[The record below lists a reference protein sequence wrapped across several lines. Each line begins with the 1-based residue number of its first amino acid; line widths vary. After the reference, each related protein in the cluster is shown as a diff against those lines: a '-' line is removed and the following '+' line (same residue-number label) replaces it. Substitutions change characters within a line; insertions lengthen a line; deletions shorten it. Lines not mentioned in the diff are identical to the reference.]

1 MTKRRSAALLEHS
14 NINPLERQQRRLNRQ
29 QRKLE
34 KDMMGIT
41 TKFSTENYNKHRS
54 MRFQDIKQLTPLT
67 DTQADFFDSYE
78 NNDATGYVLY
88 GSAGTGKTAIAL
100 YFALLDV
107 LDENTQYEKII
118 IVRSVA
124 TSRAVGHL
132 PGELDDKTAPFEA
145 PYHSIC
151 QELLGRKDAY
161 EKLKDIGKIE
171 FVTTSFLRGSTFN
184 NAIVIFDEAQNTTTT
199 EAKTVI
205 SRIGSDA
212 KIIICGDTKQND
224 LTINRNDVS
233 GFVDILEVTR
243 TMPEVRHFKFTPDDI
258 VRSGFVKSFLI
269 ACDRMDI

>member
-1 MTKRRSAALLEHS
+1 MTKRRTAALFSHS
-14 NINPLERQQRRLNRQ
+14 DHNPLERQQRRLNRQ
-29 QRKLE
+29 QKKLE

-41 TKFSTENYNKHRS
+41 SKFTSDPHNKQRS
-54 MRFQDIKQLTPLT
+54 IRFQDIKQLSPLT

-100 YFALLDV
+100 YFALMDI
-107 LDENTQYEKII
+107 LDENTPYEKII

-161 EKLKDIGKIE
+161 EKLKDMGKVE

-184 NAIVIFDEAQNTTTT
+184 NTIVIFDEAQNTTTT

-205 SRIGSDA
+205 SRIGLDS

-243 TMPEVRHFKFTPDDI
+243 TMPEVRHFRFTPNDI

-269 ACDRMDI
+269 ACENLGV